1 MEYDRI
7 TCNQSNGTLELLELC
22 TSSCFPDSNHECVK
36 DLDTNTQNIR
46 YFIGS
51 FLTLISTIGIFGN
64 ALTLLSIP
72 FAIKKE
78 KYGFDKNIETT
89 IFILNLSCIDICY
102 CFLPQSI
109 TFFCNAFYFKFSTC
123 QLMYSLA
130 NILGYTEAVAMTLV
144 AVSRCLEITKNTL
157 WTTMSENKPFLYSLV
172 TTTWVI
178 GFLGYSIQIQF
189 DYTSNIGWDCELGV
203 CGHVPWKL
211 SSKFYLVS
219 ILLLTTIIAVSYIIM
234 WKKVRTS
241 GRVLTRSGSTTLD
254 LEERQKRLTR
264 MILILL
270 FSYLLCNV
278 PMHLNYVFTL
288 PRNFYYVSIL
298 FYSAQYAINFIIY
311 HLISLQY
318 RKASHYFLMYFLSK
332 TFCRFSSNEHKFGFN
347 MSKKTTRSR
356 TNTISAASKKY

>member
-1 MEYDRI
+1 
-7 TCNQSNGTLELLELC
+7 
-22 TSSCFPDSNHECVK
+22 
-36 DLDTNTQNIR
+36 
-46 YFIGS
+46 
-51 FLTLISTIGIFGN
+51 
-64 ALTLLSIP
+64 
-72 FAIKKE
+72 
-78 KYGFDKNIETT
+78 
-89 IFILNLSCIDICY
+89 
-102 CFLPQSI
+102 
-109 TFFCNAFYFKFSTC
+109 
-123 QLMYSLA
+123 
-130 NILGYTEAVAMTLV
+130 
-144 AVSRCLEITKNTL
+144 
-157 WTTMSENKPFLYSLV
+157 MSENKPFLYSLV

-178 GFLGYSIQIQF
+178 GFLGYSVQIQF

-219 ILLLTTIIAVSYIIM
+219 ILFLASIIAVSYIIM

-298 FYSAQYAINFIIY
+298 FYSAQYAINIIIY

-332 TFCRFSSNEHKFGFN
+332 TFCRFSSNERNFGFS